1 MRWAGSAMGGE
12 WEWKPLAALS
22 INHDARRLPVKESDR
37 RSGEYPYY
45 GASGIVDYV
54 DGYLFDGE
62 YLLVAE
68 DGENLRTRQTPI
80 AFIARGRFWVNNH
93 AHVIEANSENLTR
106 YLSYALQQA
115 DITAYLTGAV
125 MPKLTQA
132 NLNRILVP
140 APPLRAQRHIVELLG
155 SLDDK
160 IELNRRIA
168 ETLERM
174 ARAIFKSWFVD
185 FDPVRAKAEG
195 RPTGLPDDLA
205 ALFPDRFGKGG
216 LPEGWTTEPFSR
228 LFEISGGNTPS
239 TEDATF
245 WGGLHQWATP
255 KDLSALQSPVLL
267 QTARR
272 LTDAGLQT
280 CSSGLLPVGSLLL
293 SSRAPIGYMA
303 FVTQPTAINQ
313 GFAGIIKRRV
323 STTYAWAWCAANM
336 DMITGNAGG
345 STFPEISKS
354 VLRQLPMLAP
364 PLPVLDAFAKIAEAL
379 VGRITASA
387 QEAQTLATLR
397 DTLLPKLISGELRI
411 ADAEQRIAA
420 A

>member
-1 MRWAGSAMGGE
+1 MGGE
-12 WEWKPLAALS
+12 WLETTLGEAIEFQRGHDLPEQARKPGSVPVIGSAGPNGS
-22 INHDARRLPVKESDR
+22 HNEARARGPGVTIG
-37 RSGEYPYY
+37 RSG
-45 GASGIVDYV
+45 ASAGVVTY
-54 DGYLFDGE
+54 
-62 YLLVAE
+62 VAE
-68 DGENLRTRQTPI
+68 DYWPHNTCLYVTN
-80 AFIARGRFWVNNH
+80 FRGNDPRFCFYWLGTLDL
-93 AHVIEANSENLTR
+93 AKYNSG
-106 YLSYALQQA
+106 SAQ
-115 DITAYLTGAV
+115 
-125 MPKLTQA
+125 PS
-132 NLNRILVP
+132 LNRNYTYGIRVWL
-140 APPLRAQRHIVELLG
+140 PPPSEQHAIANLLG

-160 IELNRRIA
+160 IELNRRMA
-168 ETLERM
+168 ETLEGM
-174 ARAIFKSWFVD
+174 ARVIFKSWFVD

-205 ALFPDRFGKGG
+205 ALFPDRFGADR
-216 LPEGWTTEPFSR
+216 LPEGWTTEPFAR

-245 WGGLHQWATP
+245 WGGPHQWATP

-267 QTARR
+267 ETARR
-272 LTDAGLQT
+272 LTDAGLQR

-364 PLPVLDAFAKIAEAL
+364 PRPIIDAFAKIAEAL

-387 QEAQTLATLR
+387 QEALTLATLR